1 MQWKTTT
8 KFNFVCRGTMNVRG
22 SLRATLSEYI
32 KNHIK
37 GSNCFVQPSLFDSS
51 SIKFVKS
58 LYFWYTISLH
68 LVQRKV
74 ERYRGHR
81 KLFKLACVSISNKQN
96 CITIVVVLFNIAIAP
111 TTGEIEKC

>member
-1 MQWKTTT
+1 MQRKTTT
-8 KFNFVCRGTMNVRG
+8 KNTFVCRGSKYVRG
-22 SLRATLSEYI
+22 SLCATPTEYI
-32 KNHIK
+32 KNHINQSK
-37 GSNCFVQPSLFDSS
+37 CFVQPSVFDSS

-58 LYFWYTISLH
+58 LYFWHTISLH

-74 ERYRGHR
+74 GRNRGHR